1 MDNGQITRNDTK
13 NVKGVVIIFML
24 LHHMRINSER
34 FPLNFNFND
43 EWIHIMEEPL
53 SQALARFGDIC
64 VASFLFLAGYGLY
77 YKIKKERK

>member
-53 SQALARFGDIC
+53 SQALAR
-64 VASFLFLAGYGLY
+64 L
-77 YKIKKERK
+77 